1 MLQRLKT
8 RQLIPCAFT
17 LAALVAGLFSILKSA
32 SGDFVA
38 AAQFIMLSM
47 ILDGMDGTLARLLKG
62 TSRFGAE
69 LDTFVDIT
77 SFGTAPAVL
86 LYLAVLKDFGYWG
99 ILLVSAYISSGAI
112 RLSRFR
118 IVDPKRGQAGF
129 LGLPIT
135 ACAGWTAL
143 FVFVIYSGVFDENV
157 FSLRHGPV
165 AAFFWVTTVIMLF
178 LQVSHVHYIKPTK
191 ELIMFIPSIFFVGF
205 LFLHASV
212 AIAAAIAMIGYGMV
226 YVFISPVLPRHL
238 VVEDEEDEE
247 PLTIEN

>member
-1 MLQRLKT
+1 MIKLKT
-8 RQLIPCAFT
+8 RQAIPCAFT
-17 LAALVAGLFSILKSA
+17 IAALIAGLFSILKSA

-38 AAQFIMLSM
+38 SAQFIMLSM
-47 ILDGMDGTLARLLKG
+47 ILDGMDGTLARLLRG

-86 LYLAVLKDFGYWG
+86 LYLAVLKDFGFWG
-99 ILLVSAYISSGAI
+99 ILLSSVYISSGAI

-118 IVDPKRGQAGF
+118 IVDPRRGQGGF

-143 FVFVIYSGVFDENV
+143 FVFVIYSRVLDEQM
-157 FSLRHGPV
+157 FSLNHGPV
-165 AAFFWVTTVIMLF
+165 AVFFWITTVAMLF
-178 LQVSHVHYIKPTK
+178 LQVSQVHYAKPTK
-191 ELIMFIPSIFFVGF
+191 ELVMFVPSIFFVGF

-212 AIAAAIAMIGYGMV
+212 AIAAAIAMIAYGIV
-226 YVFISPVLPRHL
+226 YVFISPMLPKHV
-238 VVEDEEDEE
+238 VVEDEEE
-247 PLTIEN
+247 PLTAEN

>member
-1 MLQRLKT
+1 MLNKLKT
-8 RQLIPCAFT
+8 RQLIPCSFT
-17 LAALVAGLFSILKSA
+17 IAALIAGLFSILKSA
-32 SGDFVA
+32 SGEYVV

-47 ILDGMDGTLARLLKG
+47 ILDGMDGTLARMLKG

-86 LYLAVLKDFGYWG
+86 LYMAVLKDFGFWG
-99 ILLVSAYISSGAI
+99 IVLVSFYLSSGAV

-118 IVDPKRGQAGF
+118 IVDPKRGQSGF
-129 LGLPIT
+129 MGLPIT

-143 FVFVIYSGVFDENV
+143 FVFVIFSGKFDEQM

-165 AAFFWVTTVIMLF
+165 AAFFWVATVIMLF
-178 LQVSHVHYIKPTK
+178 LQVSRVHYAKPTK
-191 ELIMFIPSIFFVGF
+191 ELVMFIPSIFFVGF

-212 AIAAAIAMIGYGMV
+212 AIAAAIAMIGYGIV
-226 YVFISPVLPRHL
+226 YVFISPMLPKHIE
-238 VVEDEEDEE
+238 VADEDEEE
-247 PLTIEN
+247 PLTVEN